1 MRISTRPLRWFAPF
15 GLALLVVPLVLF
27 VPRAGLSDPP
37 PEQTTAS
44 APPADCRPLEGD
56 APDVC
61 EELVE
66 LEVRDVLPITE
77 LDTHA
82 IVLVSK
88 DGATMLPIFV
98 DEAAAV
104 SIAFRLAEQEP
115 PHPLAQDLLDSVVA
129 ELGGKVTEV
138 RIDSLED
145 DVFVGRV
152 VIRQDGND
160 HAIDA
165 RPSDSIAMAI
175 QGDAPILANRQ
186 VLEEAGIDESEVKS
200 LLEQELGVGGSGPLP
215 HELPPSG
222 EPTSPGGTI
231 EL

>member
-1 MRISTRPLRWFAPF
+1 M
-15 GLALLVVPLVLF
+15 VVPLVLF

-37 PEQTTAS
+37 PDRTGATSGAVTG
-44 APPADCRPLEGD
+44 CRPLAGD

-66 LEVRDVLPITE
+66 LEVRDVLPIVE

-88 DGATMLPIFV
+88 DGSTMLPIFV

-104 SIAFRLAEQEP
+104 SIAFRLAEREP
-115 PHPLAQDLLDSVVA
+115 PHPLAQDLLDSVVE
-129 ELGGKVTEV
+129 ELGGEVTEV
-138 RIDSLED
+138 RIESVED

-152 VIRQDGND
+152 VIRQNGND

-165 RPSDSIAMAI
+165 RPSDSIAMAL
-175 QGDAPILANRQ
+175 QGKAPILADRQ
-186 VLEEAGIDESEVKS
+186 VLDEAGIDEQEIKS

-215 HELPPSG
+215 HELPPPG
-222 EPTSPGGTI
+222 EPTTPDGAI